1 MWNSIE
7 SWNFPK
13 SISIEQERSILH
25 FFGEASP
32 AGLQPALP
40 AAEPGWARP
49 EKFPK
54 CHTKRLPASVSL
66 ILEFYRVLKL
76 KKTQSHTIEPVV
88 YEDF

>member
-13 SISIEQERSILH
+13 SISIEQERSVLH

-40 AAEPGWARP
+40 AAEPRWARP

-54 CHTKRLPASVSL
+54 CTKRSAPVRSRL
-66 ILEFYRVLKL
+66 ILKSF
-76 KKTQSHTIEPVV
+76 KTL
-88 YEDF
+88 